1 MTDLAEALSAG
12 PTPGSPPPGLP
23 PGLPP
28 ELIERF
34 WDPESGALRLDELA
48 AAFLE
53 LERRVAA
60 LSAEAA
66 PTPPPSPPEATDRA
80 ALMRA
85 LGVPDTAEGYEI
97 RCPHGLF
104 EPDGDLNARLHGAGF
119 TPDQAQLV
127 YDLAAERLVPMIQ
140 EIAAE
145 METERD
151 LERLV
156 AHFGGEEGWRE
167 ASRQLLAWAK
177 RNLPAA
183 AVDGL
188 STSYD
193 GIMALHRLMSA
204 GEPQALRPE
213 GRTGAEGEEELHR
226 MMKDPRY
233 WRDRD
238 PAFVARVSDGF
249 RRLYG

>member
-1 MTDLAEALSAG
+1 MTDPAQALPAG
-12 PTPGSPPPGLP
+12 QLPGSPPPGLP
-23 PGLPP
+23 PGLV
-28 ELIERF
+28 ERF
-34 WDPESGALRLDELA
+34 WDREAGTLRLDELI

-60 LSAEAA
+60 SPDA
-66 PTPPPSPPEATDRA
+66 PPVAPSPVAPAPDGADRA

-85 LGVPDTAEGYEI
+85 LGVPDSAEGYEI

-127 YDLAAERLVPMIQ
+127 YDLAAERLVPMIR

-145 METERD
+145 MEVERD
-151 LERLV
+151 MERLV

-167 ASRQLLAWAK
+167 ASRQLLAWAR

-193 GIMALHRLMSA
+193 GVMALHRLMSA
-204 GEPQALRPE
+204 GEPQAMRPE
-213 GRTGAEGEEELHR
+213 ARPGAEGEEELHR